1 MDPITTLMDEHVA
14 ILSMCDAAAREAAR
28 LRAGGAFDAAR
39 IDGMLDF
46 IRSFADHCHH
56 LKEED
61 LLFARMAERGFPVD
75 SGPIG
80 VMRHEHEV
88 GRGHVRAIA
97 EAAPRAAAGQASE
110 VKAVADNL
118 AGWADLLRAHI
129 YKEDNVL
136 YPMARRALTAAD
148 LDDLESGFARVEGE
162 AIGEGV
168 AERYRAFVR
177 DLLTQLG

>member
-1 MDPITTLMDEHVA
+1 MDPITTLMDEHVV

-28 LRAGGAFDAAR
+28 LRSGGAFDATR

-46 IRSFADHCHH
+46 IRSFADRCHH

-80 VMRHEHEV
+80 VMRHEHDV

-97 EAAPRAAAGQASE
+97 EAAPRAAAGQAAG

-118 AGWADLLRAHI
+118 IGWAELLRAHI

-136 YPMARRALTAAD
+136 YPMARRALAAAD
-148 LDDLESGFARVEGE
+148 LDDLESEFARVDGE
-162 AIGEGV
+162 AAGGGA
-168 AERYRAFVR
+168 AEAHRAFVR
-177 DLLTQLG
+177 DLLMQLG